1 MAKIV
6 TILGCRP
13 EIIRLSLIIPL
24 LDKNFKHTLIHTGQ
38 NQDPLLKDIFFNE
51 LNIRQPDISLD
62 ISNNA
67 WYGRMSKLM
76 LQCGSWLREIE
87 PDKVLILGDTDS
99 ALSSLLAKRM
109 DIPVYHMEAGNRCRD
124 DRSPEEANR
133 KCIDQCSEILMPYTE
148 RSRQNLLLE
157 GFKENKIF
165 VIGNP
170 ITEVLDQYHYRIK
183 QSDILEQLHLEKNKY
198 VLVTVHRA
206 ENVDYKRNLNGI
218 FEGLTLCQRYINMPF
233 IISTHPRTEQ
243 ALSSNPISNNN
254 LTFGK
259 PFGFLDFLKLQ
270 MNALCVI
277 TDSGTVQEECAI
289 NHVRNIT
296 IRRTTERPE
305 TVECGSNIVCG
316 DEPESI
322 LRGFKVALNSST
334 AWISPYPLTM
344 TSETV
349 IKIIGGV

>member
-1 MAKIV
+1 
-6 TILGCRP
+6 
-13 EIIRLSLIIPL
+13 
-24 LDKNFKHTLIHTGQ
+24 
-38 NQDPLLKDIFFNE
+38 
-51 LNIRQPDISLD
+51 
-62 ISNNA
+62 
-67 WYGRMSKLM
+67 
-76 LQCGSWLREIE
+76 
-87 PDKVLILGDTDS
+87 
-99 ALSSLLAKRM
+99 
-109 DIPVYHMEAGNRCRD
+109 
-124 DRSPEEANR
+124 
-133 KCIDQCSEILMPYTE
+133 
-148 RSRQNLLLE
+148 
-157 GFKENKIF
+157 
-165 VIGNP
+165 
-170 ITEVLDQYHYRIK
+170 
-183 QSDILEQLHLEKNKY
+183 
-198 VLVTVHRA
+198 
-206 ENVDYKRNLNGI
+206 
-218 FEGLTLCQRYINMPF
+218 MPF